1 MCVGFP
7 EQIPQA
13 IVIEALVRQQRIH
26 FDAVDQ
32 FRRGDAVV
40 ALAGQK
46 NETGEIAERVD
57 KSDDLRRQAAAR
69 TPDGLMTRPPFAPMP
84 C

>member
-1 MCVGFP
+1 MP
-7 EQIPQA
+7 
-13 IVIEALVRQQRIH
+13 QQRVH
-26 FDAVDQ
+26 VDAIDQ
-32 FRRGDAVV
+32 VRCGDAVM

-46 NETGEIAERVD
+46 NEAGEIAERVN

-69 TPDGLMTRPPFAPMP
+69 TPDGLMTRPPFAPTP